1 MISDWN
7 SPPSPIFP
15 NIVNRFFFF
24 FVWLRKKQ
32 LLILK
37 AKYESVKLNWLIEE
51 RKCSCLFAFQSS
63 ADDHTL
69 IFREMSKGLVYFN
82 EWNSIGTHFLR
93 ASWECFFFSQFFKK
107 TNWIFHLFYH
117 SNGNG
122 SDLLPSV
129 DSKDWISRGS
139 NQNTLPLNPSR
150 KSLVSSKKKTLLC
163 SFLFPINLTEVHT
176 PPSKENNLFFVFP
189 LCWAGSSL
197 SSSFFA
203 ASRP

>member
-7 SPPSPIFP
+7 SPLSTIFP

-24 FVWLRKKQ
+24 FFVWLRRKPLQ
-32 LLILK
+32 ILK

-93 ASWECFFFSQFFKK
+93 ASWECFFFFLFFKK

-122 SDLLPSV
+122 SDFLPSV

-139 NQNTLPLNPSR
+139 NQNPPSQSLTQ
-150 KSLVSSKKKTLLC
+150 KSSLIEKTLLC
-163 SFLFPINLTEVHT
+163 IFPFPINFTEAHIHT
-176 PPSKENNLFFVFP
+176 PPSNPESKSV
-189 LCWAGSSL
+189 
-197 SSSFFA
+197 SFFLFA
-203 ASRP
+203 GQVPVFRRVFFCS

>member
-93 ASWECFFFSQFFKK
+93 ASWECFFFLNFLRRRIEFFIFFIIATGMEVIFCLLSIRKIEFRAVPTK
-107 TNWIFHLFYH
+107 TL
-117 SNGNG
+117 
-122 SDLLPSV
+122 
-129 DSKDWISRGS
+129 
-139 NQNTLPLNPSR
+139 LPLNPSR
-150 KSLVSSKKKTLLC
+150 KSLVS
-163 SFLFPINLTEVHT
+163 
-176 PPSKENNLFFVFP
+176 
-189 LCWAGSSL
+189 
-197 SSSFFA
+197 
-203 ASRP
+203 